1 MILLSDKDYNPNK
14 ANNKINGGYTPE
26 EMNNKYRFQ
35 KRWQEK
41 NGYIVKSYRLNE
53 KTIKKLLE
61 FSEENNVSQ
70 ASVLR
75 NAFQEYKDKKSK
87 SKIDEF
93 LDSITPTEENKSK
106 SIITEFVDSLVPSE
120 DKDFKSEISKFVDS
134 LMPSEEKKT
143 KSEVSKFV
151 DSLAS
156 SEDKKYGV
164 KKGFKITRDFADE
177 IEFVC
182 KQLGFSYGHFV
193 TKILDDYM
201 ANQNKGQRN

>member
-87 SKIDEF
+87 SELTEF
-93 LDSITPTEENKSK
+93 LDSLT
-106 SIITEFVDSLVPSE
+106 PSE
-120 DKDFKSEISKFVDS
+120 DKDFKSEISRFINS

-201 ANQNKGQRN
+201 ARYK

>member
-1 MILLSDKDYNPNK
+1 MILLSDKDYNSNK

-53 KTIKKLLE
+53 QTIKKLLE

-75 NAFQEYKDKKSK
+75 NAFQEYKDNKSK
-87 SKIDEF
+87 SKINEF

-106 SIITEFVDSLVPSE
+106 SIITEFVDSLVLSE
-120 DKDFKSEISKFVDS
+120 DKDFQSEISKFVDS
-134 LMPSEEKKT
+134 LTPSGE
-143 KSEVSKFV
+143 
-151 DSLAS
+151 
-156 SEDKKYGV
+156 KKYGV
-164 KKGFKITRDFADE
+164 KKGFKITQDFADE
-177 IEFVC
+177 IESVC
-182 KQLGFSYGHFV
+182 KQFGVSYGHFV

-201 ANQNKGQRN
+201 ADQNKGQRK

>member
-1 MILLSDKDYNPNK
+1 MILLSDKDYNSNK

-75 NAFQEYKDKKSK
+75 NAFQEYKDNKSK
-87 SKIDEF
+87 SK
-93 LDSITPTEENKSK
+93 
-106 SIITEFVDSLVPSE
+106 ITEFVDSIVPSE

-134 LMPSEEKKT
+134 LTPSEE
-143 KSEVSKFV
+143 
-151 DSLAS
+151 
-156 SEDKKYGV
+156 KKYGV
-164 KKGFKITRDFADE
+164 KKGFKITQDFADE
-177 IEFVC
+177 IESVC
-182 KQLGFSYGHFV
+182 KKFGVSYGHFV

-201 ANQNKGQRN
+201 ADPNKGQRN